1 MMCMPK
7 SVELRGLDICKK
19 GACIMEEKKELSEIL
34 LGNNKRSSSGKKAV
48 FVVLAAIAI
57 IVIMAF
63 LMWKFLSGKEE
74 PLSKPSESIDTEIMK
89 PADDQ
94 FSSNFGGFDFQQNE
108 SSKPDNKVDDIYGGL
123 PQDFTMGF
131 DEQSVQDPQ
140 NSNSP
145 TSEIDDALNNIAGS
159 MKPESTLAQSKES
172 AQASKPAASTST
184 QKPATQASTKDS
196 EQKKPEPKPQP
207 AKKPESTRVQ
217 SKESAS
223 KPAPNMVAQKPTTPA
238 PAATNGSA
246 PTQGFYWQLGVFEK
260 EPSAEFLALIKKY
273 SYRVQHVVFDNKP
286 NTRYLLGPYKSKAQA
301 PSREEIAEI
310 FKENPMPVEIP

>member
-1 MMCMPK
+1 
-7 SVELRGLDICKK
+7 
-19 GACIMEEKKELSEIL
+19 MEEKKELSEIL

-48 FVVLAAIAI
+48 FVVFAAIAI

-74 PLSKPSESIDTEIMK
+74 PISKPSESIDTEIMK

-94 FSSNFGGFDFQQNE
+94 FSGNFGGFDFQQND
-108 SSKPDNKVDDIYGGL
+108 SSKPDKIDDIYGGL

-140 NSNSP
+140 SSNNP
-145 TSEIDDALNNIAGS
+145 TSEIDDVLNTIAGS
-159 MKPESTLAQSKES
+159 MKPESNRTE
-172 AQASKPAASTST
+172 
-184 QKPATQASTKDS
+184 
-196 EQKKPEPKPQP
+196 
-207 AKKPESTRVQ
+207 

-223 KPAPNMVAQKPTTPA
+223 KPAPNTTTQKSATPA
-238 PAATNGSA
+238 PAAANGSA

-273 SYRVQHVVFDNKP
+273 SYRIQHIVFDNKP

-301 PSREEIAEI
+301 PNREEIAEI